1 MKKVLGNL
9 VLGLMFY
16 NIALAESL
24 LPSCKGTDS
33 FKWTNCFGT
42 EEKNIV
48 YDPLYKDQYKNKKIL
63 YEGEYRSG
71 KFHGQGT
78 LIDSIGNKY
87 IGKYKNNKRNGKG
100 TNIYTNGNK
109 YVGEIKDDIK
119 YGQGIYTWANGAKY
133 VGEWKDAKL
142 HGFGTYTFPD
152 GRVLKGIWKKS
163 ELVEQH

>member
-1 MKKVLGNL
+1 MKRFLMIL

-42 EEKNIV
+42 EKKNIA
-48 YDPLYKDQYKNKKIL
+48 YDLLYKDQYKNKKIL

-78 LIDSIGNKY
+78 ITYPDGI
-87 IGKYKNNKRNGKG
+87 
-100 TNIYTNGNK
+100 K
-109 YVGEIKDDIK
+109 YVG
-119 YGQGIYTWANGAKY
+119 
-133 VGEWKDAKL
+133 
-142 HGFGTYTFPD
+142 
-152 GRVLKGIWKKS
+152 
-163 ELVEQH
+163 